1 MNKLLVF
8 YLSLSILFPFL
19 TILIRFRNLSESY
32 FPLFLLLLVGVVN
45 ELVCYFFFSHN
56 SSAIPTNIYF
66 LLEALLLIWQFR
78 NWKHVLQNKTRY
90 TIIQV
95 SLAIL
100 WFVDYIVLQNL
111 DKYTLPFNLYASLLL
126 VLLAVNQ
133 LNWLIINDR
142 KNLIKNPIFLICN
155 AVVIYFS
162 YKIVAEVFYY
172 YATEQSIKRNIFVIE
187 VFVNVVFNI
196 LLFLAIL
203 CITPKK
209 IFTKQLP

>member
-8 YLSLSILFPFL
+8 YLSLSILFPFI
-19 TILIRFRNLSESY
+19 TILIRSRKISESY
-32 FPLFLLLLVGVVN
+32 FPLLLLLLVGVVN
-45 ELVCYFFFSHN
+45 ELVCYFFFSHK
-56 SSAIPTNIYF
+56 SSALPTNIYF
-66 LLEALLLIWQFR
+66 LLEALLLAWQFR
-78 NWKHVLQNKTRY
+78 NWKHVLQDKTRY
-90 TIIQV
+90 TIIQNTLV
-95 SLAIL
+95 IV
-100 WFVDYIVLQNL
+100 WFVDYIVMQNL
-111 DKYTLPFNLYASLLL
+111 DKYTLPFNLFASLLL